1 MTERR
6 MLWFGVGLV
15 LCFGL
20 WLALAGRLAGSNDG
34 ARAADSA
41 TIDKVKSTW
50 RAQDADT
57 AEQIFAKVSTV
68 AHFVPRE
75 LELDRKTDTGE
86 PVAVLWAKR
95 GVKIEKDYTFALE
108 WAPDGTGR
116 LVTPCAKPIEPGWR
130 SFAHSLIADELAN
143 NERGVN
149 RRRLHDFTNVNF
161 VTTAQSKLG
170 DHPRRG
176 TCRISATVG
185 GHYLLLE
192 GTTCRR

>member
-20 WLALAGRLAGSNDG
+20 WLALAGRLAGNDG
-34 ARAADSA
+34 VRVADSA
-41 TIDKVKSTW
+41 TIDKVKATW
-50 RAQDADT
+50 RAHADT
-57 AEQIFAKVSTV
+57 AEQIFAKVSTA

-86 PVAVLWAKR
+86 PVAVSWAKR
-95 GVKIEKDYTFALE
+95 SDKIEKDYTVALE
-108 WAPDGTGR
+108 GAPDGTVR
-116 LVTPCAKPIEPGWR
+116 FVTPYAKPIEPGWR
-130 SFAHSLIADELAN
+130 SFAHSLIADEIAN

-149 RRRLHDFTNVNF
+149 RRRLHDSTNVNF

-176 TCRISATVG
+176 TCRIGDTVG
-185 GHYLLLE
+185 GHYLLLD